1 MGIVPPFNGP
11 QLPGSDWQGS
21 MCLWKSGES
30 ACASPH
36 KSKRL
41 SQSLDEVEFKTAI
54 FGELLQERRKGQT
67 IRQKKQLY
75 LARKRMLHERDNFGS
90 PVSQDLKWEV
100 KINSTLEKIQQGM
113 YVLQLLTK
121 YGLSC

>member
-1 MGIVPPFNGP
+1 
-11 QLPGSDWQGS
+11 
-21 MCLWKSGES
+21 
-30 ACASPH
+30 
-36 KSKRL
+36 
-41 SQSLDEVEFKTAI
+41 
-54 FGELLQERRKGQT
+54 
-67 IRQKKQLY
+67 
-75 LARKRMLHERDNFGS
+75 MLHERDNFGS